1 MDNGQDEIIDK
12 PTQSLSQDSIQ
23 KFLTLQQNEL
33 DIRARE
39 ISVKSQEEENRKSIA
54 ENQVVLYQRGAS
66 NIELFSSEGA
76 ELLLL
81 GGQPHNEPVYA
92 YGPFVMNTESEIEK
106 CYRDYQS
113 GRMGNP
119 DVVNMIKK

>member
-1 MDNGQDEIIDK
+1 MKAGCRLSI
-12 PTQSLSQDSIQ
+12 PTNPQHNAFAYLI
-23 KFLTLQQNEL
+23 KGKLEV
-33 DIRARE
+33 E
-39 ISVKSQEEENRKSIA
+39 GRKSIA

-92 YGPFVMNTESEIEK
+92 YGPFVMNSESEIEK